1 MSGPLVSIV
10 TPSYNQAA
18 FLEET
23 MLSVLEQDY
32 PRIEYVVVDD
42 GSTDGSVDV
51 IGRYADRLAWWT
63 QQENAGQPA
72 ALNRGFAHTTGELLG
87 FVNSDDTLLPG
98 AVSAFVEAF
107 GDDRDLL
114 LVYGD
119 ALTRQDGREIGTL
132 LARDWDPHELV
143 RTGANPVPQQASMWR
158 REAWELAGP
167 FDERSFFFFEY
178 EFLVRLAMHGR
189 VKRLQ
194 RPLATFRLH
203 PASKT
208 VEPSVAKAEDAVRLA
223 ETFFT
228 GPKFPPELRRHARRG
243 RASYHLR
250 AAFVYYQA
258 ARIARARRQ
267 FLRALLLAPPAF
279 SRLHL
284 LLFVKSLVP
293 ERVVRRRRASRSAHR
308 RAPGRSSSRGRG

>member
-1 MSGPLVSIV
+1 MTDPLVSIV

-32 PRIEYVVVDD
+32 RRIEYVVVDD
-42 GSTDGSVDV
+42 GSTDESPEIIRG
-51 IGRYADRLAWWT
+51 YADRLAWWT
-63 QQENAGQPA
+63 RQENAGQPA
-72 ALNRGFAHTTGELLG
+72 ALNRGFAHTSGELLG
-87 FVNSDDTLLPG
+87 FLNSDDTLLPG

-107 GDDRDLL
+107 GDNRELL

-119 ALTRQDGREIGTL
+119 AVTRENGREIGTL
-132 LARDWDPHELV
+132 RAREWDPRELV

-167 FDERSFFFFEY
+167 FDEGSFFFFEY
-178 EFLVRLAMHGR
+178 EFLVRLAVHGR
-189 VKRLQ
+189 AKRLE

-203 PASKT
+203 ASSKT
-208 VEPSVAKAEDAVRLA
+208 VEHSPAKAEDAVRVA

-228 GPKFPPELRRHARRG
+228 GPSFPPELRRHARRG

-258 ARIARARRQ
+258 AHIQRARRQ
-267 FLRALLLAPPAF
+267 FLRALLLAPRAF

-284 LLFVKSLVP
+284 LLFAKSLVP
-293 ERVVRRRRASRSAHR
+293 ERIVRRRRSRAR
-308 RAPGRSSSRGRG
+308 

>member
-1 MSGPLVSIV
+1 MSRPLVSIV

-42 GSTDGSVDV
+42 GSTDGSVE
-51 IGRYADRLAWWT
+51 IIRRYADRLAWWT
-63 QQENAGQPA
+63 RQENAGQPA
-72 ALNRGFAHTTGELLG
+72 ALNRGFAHTSGDLLA
-87 FVNSDDTLLPG
+87 FLNSDDTLLPG

-119 ALTRQDGREIGTL
+119 SLTRQDGREIGTL
-132 LARDWDPHELV
+132 RARDWDPRELV

-167 FDERSFFFFEY
+167 FDEGSFFFFEY
-178 EFLVRLAMHGR
+178 EFLVRLAAHGR
-189 VKRLQ
+189 AKRLE

-208 VEPSVAKAEDAVRLA
+208 VEPSTAKAEDAARLA
-223 ETFFT
+223 DIFFT
-228 GPKFPPELRRHARRG
+228 GPTFPPELLPHARRG

-258 ARIARARRQ
+258 GRIARARRQ
-267 FLRALLLAPPAF
+267 FLRALLLAPLAF

-284 LLFVKSLVP
+284 LLFAKSLVP
-293 ERVVRRRRASRSAHR
+293 ERVVRRRRAR
-308 RAPGRSSSRGRG
+308 

>member
-1 MSGPLVSIV
+1 
-10 TPSYNQAA
+10 
-18 FLEET
+18 
-23 MLSVLEQDY
+23 
-32 PRIEYVVVDD
+32 
-42 GSTDGSVDV
+42 
-51 IGRYADRLAWWT
+51 
-63 QQENAGQPA
+63 
-72 ALNRGFAHTTGELLG
+72 LNRGFAHTTGELLG

-119 ALTRQDGREIGTL
+119 ALTRENGREIGTL
-132 LARDWDPHELV
+132 RARDWDPRELV

-167 FDERSFFFFEY
+167 FDEGSFFFFEY
-178 EFLVRLAMHGR
+178 EFLVRLSVHGR
-189 VKRLQ
+189 AKRLE

-203 PASKT
+203 AASKT

-223 ETFFT
+223 DTFFT
-228 GPKFPPELRRHARRG
+228 GPRFPAELRRHARRG

-250 AAFVYYQA
+250 AALVYYRA
-258 ARIARARRQ
+258 AHIVRARRQ
-267 FLRALLLAPPAF
+267 FLRALLLAPRAF

-284 LLFVKSLVP
+284 LLFAKSLVP
-293 ERVVRRRRASRSAHR
+293 ERVVRYRRRSK
-308 RAPGRSSSRGRG
+308 